1 MTIKTTYPKGTPPKN
16 FTPLEYYLMIRLS
29 LILATALI
37 IGCGNQGSQTQQ
49 RTQTQQT
56 EQTQTVD
63 PMKNKGIGPIT
74 EVKLSPQIDMNLVKK
89 GEDLFK
95 VKCSACHKIEE
106 KYVGPALKGV
116 TQRRTPEWIMNMILN
131 PEEMTKKD
139 PIAKE
144 LLAEYLT
151 QMVAQVKDTTEAR
164 AILEYL
170 RFVDSQK

>member
-1 MTIKTTYPKGTPPKN
+1 MRIKAAYPKGTPPKN
-16 FTPLEYYLMIRLS
+16 FTSLKYYLLVRLS
-29 LILATALI
+29 LILATALL

-49 RTQTQQT
+49 RTQTQ
-56 EQTQTVD
+56 QTQTVD

-95 VKCSACHKIEE
+95 IKCSACHKLEE

>member
-1 MTIKTTYPKGTPPKN
+1 
-16 FTPLEYYLMIRLS
+16 
-29 LILATALI
+29 
-37 IGCGNQGSQTQQ
+37 
-49 RTQTQQT
+49 
-56 EQTQTVD
+56 
-63 PMKNKGIGPIT
+63 MKNKGIGPIN

-95 VKCSACHKIEE
+95 IKCSACHKIEE
-106 KYVGPALKGV
+106 RYVGPALKGV

-151 QMVAQVKDTTEAR
+151 PMVAQVKDTSEAR

>member
-1 MTIKTTYPKGTPPKN
+1 MIVKTAYPKGTPPKN

-49 RTQTQQT
+49 RIQA

-74 EVKLSPQIDMNLVKK
+74 EVKLSPEIDMNLVKK
-89 GEDLFK
+89 GEELFK
-95 VKCSACHKIEE
+95 IMCSACHKIEE
-106 KYVGPALKGV
+106 RYVGPAMKGI

-144 LLAEYLT
+144 LLAEYLV
-151 QMVAQVKDTTEAR
+151 QMVAQVKDTSEAR